1 MRLPRKL
8 CLLAMTEGL
17 LAFKAII
24 CYSQCMQKKTNG
36 ALWVSHSSM
45 SDFLACPRSY
55 YLKHIYRNEKT
66 KNKITII
73 NPPLALGQTVH
84 LVLEAL
90 SLLRSEDRLKEP
102 LIEKYNEAWK
112 NITGE
117 LGGFRDEEEELIYK
131 NRGAIMINR
140 VMFHP
145 GPIINKAVKLVSPD
159 QLPPRYYLSEKDDIL
174 LCGKIDWLEYL
185 PSDNSVHVIDFK
197 TGNNEE
203 KAESLQL
210 PIYAL
215 LVKNCQNRYVSKIS
229 YWYLEKDNEPREMK
243 FPDLEEAHN
252 MILAIALR
260 IKEARLSNSFA
271 CAKNGCFACKP
282 LEQVVEGKAKFIGTS
297 DYQDIYILPLTEKTD
312 DYVKEDVEPF

>member
-1 MRLPRKL
+1 MYRD
-8 CLLAMTEGL
+8 A
-17 LAFKAII
+17 
-24 CYSQCMQKKTNG
+24 KTNNRIN
-36 ALWVSHSSM
+36 V
-45 SDFLACPRSY
+45 
-55 YLKHIYRNEKT
+55 
-66 KNKITII
+66 I

-84 LVLEAL
+84 LVLESL
-90 SLLRSEDRLKEP
+90 SLLRAEDRLKEP

-117 LGGFRDEEEELIYK
+117 LGGFKNEAEELEYK
-131 NRGAIMINR
+131 NRGAIMVNR

-145 GPIINKAVKLVSPD
+145 GPIVNKAVKLVSPD
-159 QLPPRYYLSEKDDIL
+159 QLPPRYFLSEKDDIL

-185 PSDNSVHVIDFK
+185 PATDSVHIIDFK

-203 KAESLQL
+203 KEDSLQL

-243 FPDLEEAHN
+243 FPDLEEAYSL
-252 MILAIALR
+252 ILSIALK
-260 IKEARLSNSFA
+260 IKEARATNTFA
-271 CAKNGCFACKP
+271 CPKNGCFACKP
-282 LEQVVEGKAKFIGTS
+282 LEQVVEGKAKFVGTS
-297 DYQDIYILPLTEKTD
+297 DYQDIYIIPAVSDTK